1 MVFSDWSSPSRQNQS
16 WGQQAKKK
24 AGFLRHYG
32 YKRLSVLSG
41 ADRYDSS
48 ALTRGITEA
57 GHNTTF
63 MEFALL
69 ALFTCSLA
77 SVIATVF
84 RGTY

>member
-1 MVFSDWSSPSRQNQS
+1 
-16 WGQQAKKK
+16 
-24 AGFLRHYG
+24 
-32 YKRLSVLSG
+32 
-41 ADRYDSS
+41 
-48 ALTRGITEA
+48 
-57 GHNTTF
+57 

>member
-1 MVFSDWSSPSRQNQS
+1 MRFNDWSSPSRQNEGC
-16 WGQQAKKK
+16 GQHPKKK
-24 AGFLRHYG
+24 PRSLAAMGRSAYQ
-32 YKRLSVLSG
+32 VSG

-48 ALTRGITEA
+48 ASTKGMTEA
-57 GHNTTF
+57 GHTTTF

>member
-1 MVFSDWSSPSRQNQS
+1 MVSNPRKRQGPTPLPVEAPI
-16 WGQQAKKK
+16 WAIWCRG
-24 AGFLRHYG
+24 LRQFC
-32 YKRLSVLSG
+32 
-41 ADRYDSS
+41 
-48 ALTRGITEA
+48 LTQGITEEDF
-57 GHNTTF
+57 NTTF

>member
-1 MVFSDWSSPSRQNQS
+1 M
-16 WGQQAKKK
+16 
-24 AGFLRHYG
+24 
-32 YKRLSVLSG
+32 LSG
-41 ADRYDSS
+41 ADRYDSPAS
-48 ALTRGITEA
+48 TRGMTEA
-57 GHNTTF
+57 GQNRTF